1 MEHDRI
7 WFQQPNMP
15 PDAMMIIEQMVRKQ
29 PNQRALLAWLSQCR
43 LKKKKKDQLDN
54 TGSGRHQES

>member
-29 PNQRALLAWLSQCR
+29 PASPPGLAFSMPPEEA
-43 LKKKKKDQLDN
+43 D
-54 TGSGRHQES
+54 GRSA

>member
-1 MEHDRI
+1 
-7 WFQQPNMP
+7 MP

-43 LKKKKKDQLDN
+43 LKKKKEDQLDN